1 MNNAY
6 LFILLIYGFLIP
18 VSYRNKN
25 NHTKVVNSCSW
36 LATNTKQ
43 RYLYSSQTRRATTF
57 QSCPPG
63 DGKESRQLLLA
74 QRQSARFWTERQ
86 FKYPSLSAVFY
97 VSFFFLLTPIMVV
110 KTPLSSAFLLLF
122 FSALLLHCLMYC
134 CTQWWI
140 RGLLMLDG
148 FFYCVLRFTGVHTWY
163 CLLYTSPSPR
173 DKRQSRMPSSA

>member
-57 QSCPPG
+57 QSYPPG
-63 DGKESRQLLLA
+63 DGKESLPFLLV
-74 QRQSARFWTERQ
+74 QRQSARFWTSRASVQ
-86 FKYPSLSAVFY
+86 IPHPVCCFFPVLSSAKLNPKY
-97 VSFFFLLTPIMVV
+97 VSSNPPV
-110 KTPLSSAFLLLF
+110 PAFLLLF
-122 FSALLLHCLMYC
+122 FHAVLLHCCCTVVHTWWVRGWLVDGFFCCAMLYC
-134 CTQWWI
+134 CTHMV
-140 RGLLMLDG
+140 GG
-148 FFYCVLRFTGVHTWY
+148 
-163 CLLYTSPSPR
+163 
-173 DKRQSRMPSSA
+173 